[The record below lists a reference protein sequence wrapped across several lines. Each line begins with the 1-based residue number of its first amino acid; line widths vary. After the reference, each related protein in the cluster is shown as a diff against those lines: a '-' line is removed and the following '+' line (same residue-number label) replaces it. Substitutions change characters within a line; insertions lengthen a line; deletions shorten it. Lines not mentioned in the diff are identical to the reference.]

1 MTLQM
6 YQFFKV
12 KTNKQMVQKKSD
24 DVTKA
29 KFVKSWG
36 WLEYP
41 ENKMKSPLTKNQP
54 ASANRPFAQ

>member
-12 KTNKQMVQKKSD
+12 KTNKQMVQKKTD
-24 DVTKA
+24 DVTKV

-41 ENKMKSPLTKNQP
+41 AERT
-54 ASANRPFAQ
+54 R

>member
-6 YQFFKV
+6 YQFFNV

-41 ENKMKSPLTKNQP
+41 E
-54 ASANRPFAQ
+54 RRR